1 MRAVDAHLRPGV
13 QVDSRSV
20 ESYYRDKLLPEL
32 QARGAKQVA
41 LAEVTPEIRE
51 VLAQQKI
58 NDLLIAW
65 LHTLRTSCTIKT
77 PFTGSEGEAH

>member
-1 MRAVDAHLRPGV
+1 
-13 QVDSRSV
+13 
-20 ESYYRDKLLPEL
+20 
-32 QARGAKQVA
+32 VA

-51 VLAQQKI
+51 VLAQQKM

-65 LHTLRTSCTIKT
+65 LHTLRTSSTIKT